1 MVIYIQP
8 FHAFCDM
15 SNSKIGDL
23 SLQYPNYVYW
33 LYFVLYLKLW
43 IWNSR

>member
-8 FHAFCDM
+8 FRVFFYDM

-23 SLQYPNYVYW
+23 LLQYPTMSIGFI
-33 LYFVLYLKLW
+33 LFF
-43 IWNSR
+43 I

>member
-8 FHAFCDM
+8 FRGFFDV

-23 SLQYPNYVYW
+23 LLQYPIMSIGFI
-33 LYFVLYLKLW
+33 LFFV
-43 IWNSR
+43 

>member
-8 FHAFCDM
+8 FRGFFFDV

-23 SLQYPNYVYW
+23 LLQYPIMSIGFI
-33 LYFVLYLKLW
+33 LFF
-43 IWNSR
+43 I

>member
-8 FHAFCDM
+8 FHAFLDV

-23 SLQYPNYVYW
+23 LLQYPIMSIGFI
-33 LYFVLYLKLW
+33 LFL
-43 IWNSR
+43 I

>member
-8 FHAFCDM
+8 FRVFCDM

-23 SLQYPNYVYW
+23 LLQYPIMSIGFI
-33 LYFVLYLKLW
+33 LFL
-43 IWNSR
+43 I

>member
-8 FHAFCDM
+8 FRVFFDM

-23 SLQYPNYVYW
+23 SLQYPIMSIGFI
-33 LYFVLYLKLW
+33 LFFV
-43 IWNSR
+43 

>member
-8 FHAFCDM
+8 FHVFYDM

-23 SLQYPNYVYW
+23 LLQYPIMSIGFI
-33 LYFVLYLKLW
+33 LFL
-43 IWNSR
+43 I

>member
-23 SLQYPNYVYW
+23 SLQYPIMSIDFI
-33 LYFVLYLKLW
+33 LFL
-43 IWNSR
+43 I

>member
-1 MVIYIQP
+1 MVMYIQP

-23 SLQYPNYVYW
+23 SLQYPIMSIGFI
-33 LYFVLYLKLW
+33 LFF
-43 IWNSR
+43 I

>member
-8 FHAFCDM
+8 FRAFYDM

-23 SLQYPNYVYW
+23 LLQYPIMSIVFI
-33 LYFVLYLKLW
+33 LFFV
-43 IWNSR
+43 